1 MCNLR
6 RVVNLKFEILL
17 TNKTHKVFDESVVS
31 KILSLIN

>member
-17 TNKTHKVFDESVVS
+17 TNKTHKVFDESVNNGS
-31 KILSLIN
+31 K